1 MKFPLVSRKALDR
14 MAHQV
19 QSFLWGAI
27 SNRTKR
33 DYSLTDP
40 TASSLLMAVT
50 LWVVR
55 RWPEA
60 PITIEEIKAN
70 GAKGNVLYEHPM
82 LAKIEQPNPYYSGV
96 ILWYGTIMSLILD
109 GNGYWV
115 KVKSKRDLSVKEL
128 WYVPHTMMRPMVRN
142 GSDNFIDYYEY
153 SPGGRNPIELD
164 PADVVHF
171 RMGLDPANP
180 RLGMAPLKSVI
191 RAAATDEEADN
202 FAASMLINMGVPGLM
217 ITPDLAAGQIVAAG
231 DLDATKKYIE
241 ENFTGDKRGKPMI
254 LSGPTKIQQFG
265 FSPEQMNLGDIR
277 NIPEERVC
285 AVTGVAAAVVGFGT
299 GLQQT
304 TVGATI
310 KTLREMAYEDAIIP
324 LQRIIA
330 PQIAGQ
336 LLVDFEPRPEK
347 FRVSFD
353 LSGVRVLQDDQD
365 ALYTRTIN
373 AFNGG
378 LISRADG
385 RLALGFEVGPADNIR
400 RVPFSV
406 TEVPEGEMV
415 PTYDPVEPAV
425 NEEQAEKGLKGR
437 KGARRDYAFIR
448 AQKAAEARLNAAF
461 IPDLTDGFKEIADR
475 CVTAYESTKARV
487 PDGRKAEELTPAEEM
502 ELETEAA
509 AIFASAAV
517 LGQLS
522 DVLAWKGHY
531 IAATKS
537 TIKNMSAIFGISLDL
552 PDEVQREVIAK
563 GGRHFALINVDK
575 QTQDGIF
582 KALAQ
587 GRTEG
592 LGPRE
597 IARQIRYNVEGSGM
611 YPGVYKDAYDRAIA
625 RGWSEAKA
633 QLAGD
638 KAARQ
643 YRAEV
648 ISRTETKYAQNV
660 STLESAKASGT
671 FDSMIAFD
679 SQKGSFD
686 EECDARNGQY
696 YSFEEAE
703 EQTALEHP
711 NGTLSWSPAIRG
723 GA

>member
-33 DYSLTDP
+33 DYSLTNP

-60 PITIEEIKAN
+60 PITLEEIKAN
-70 GAKGNVLYEHPM
+70 GAKGNVLYEHAM

-96 ILWYGTIMSLILD
+96 ILWYGTIMSLMLD

-115 KVKSKRDLSVKEL
+115 KLKSKRDLSVQEL

-171 RMGLDPANP
+171 RMGLDPNNP

-217 ITPDLAAGQIVAAG
+217 ITPDLAAGQSVAAG

-254 LSGPTKIQQFG
+254 LSGPTKVQQFG
-265 FSPEQMNLGDIR
+265 FSPDQMNLGDIR

-285 AVTGVAAAVVGFGT
+285 AVTGVPAAVVGFGT

-324 LQRIIA
+324 LQRLIG

-347 FRVSFD
+347 FRVAFD

-415 PTYDPVEPAV
+415 PTYDPVEPA
-425 NEEQAEKGLKGR
+425 AKGLKGR

-448 AQKAAEARLNAAF
+448 AQKRAEARLNAAF

-487 PDGRKAEELTPAEEM
+487 PDGRKAEELTPAEEI

-509 AIFASAAV
+509 AIFVSASV

-563 GGRHFALINVDK
+563 GGIHFARINVDK
-575 QTQDGIF
+575 QTHDGIF
-582 KALAQ
+582 KALLQ

-597 IARQIRYNVEGSGM
+597 IARQIRYNVEGSDM
-611 YPGVYKDAYDRAIA
+611 YPGVYKDAYKRAIA
-625 RGWSEAKA
+625 RGWSEEKAKA
-633 QLAGD
+633 AGD

-660 STLESAKASGT
+660 SSIEAAKASGT
-671 FDSMIAFD
+671 FDAMLVFD
-679 SQKGSFD
+679 AQLGPTD
-686 EECDARNGQY
+686 AECEELNGQTV
-696 YSFEEAE
+696 SFEEAE
-703 EQTALEHP
+703 ALAESEHP
-711 NGTLSWSPAIRG
+711 NGTRSFSMTIRG